1 MALNPEDI
9 VKKSFSPTR
18 VRRGYD
24 ESQVDDFLD
33 EVVVELRR
41 LTAESDDLRGRL
53 DDCRASKGLDTAEGE
68 DGADSLRP
76 GATLDEQQLAQVRR
90 EREELVGELAGL
102 QEQVDATRA
111 EAEVAEAD
119 ARVRIEAAKAQ
130 VQEAD
135 ADVRVRLK
143 GDLAALQEQVDAA
156 RSEAEQAER
165 EAVAARE
172 QAQQDSVAAQEA
184 AAAREAAAEAM
195 SSSVPADD
203 AHVAAMAAGGA
214 KVTAEEPA
222 AIISL
227 AQRLHDEHV
236 QEGMTTKERLVSEA
250 EQYRDATVEEADQR
264 SRELIE
270 SGQSQH
276 DQLVSTGQERH
287 DELVRTGQE
296 RHDELVSTGQS
307 QHDQTIREAEAQRSS
322 VLTDLQTKQG
332 EMDMKISELT
342 TFESDYRSRMRA
354 FITEQLGIL
363 DRDEDDIPDFEERV
377 DLDLDADAGRID
389 DDRTDP
395 QR

>member
-1 MALNPEDI
+1 
-9 VKKSFSPTR
+9 
-18 VRRGYD
+18 
-24 ESQVDDFLD
+24 
-33 EVVVELRR
+33 
-41 LTAESDDLRGRL
+41 
-53 DDCRASKGLDTAEGE
+53 
-68 DGADSLRP
+68 
-76 GATLDEQQLAQVRR
+76 
-90 EREELVGELAGL
+90 
-102 QEQVDATRA
+102 
-111 EAEVAEAD
+111 
-119 ARVRIEAAKAQ
+119 
-130 VQEAD
+130 
-135 ADVRVRLK
+135 
-143 GDLAALQEQVDAA
+143 
-156 RSEAEQAER
+156 
-165 EAVAARE
+165 
-172 QAQQDSVAAQEA
+172 
-184 AAAREAAAEAM
+184 
-195 SSSVPADD
+195 
-203 AHVAAMAAGGA
+203 MAAGGA
-214 KVTAEEPA
+214 RASSEEPA

-250 EQYRDATVEEADQR
+250 EQYRDATVTEADQR

-276 DQLVSTGQERH
+276 DELVSTGQTQH

-296 RHDELVSTGQS
+296 RHDELVSTGQE

-342 TFESDYRSRMRA
+342 AFESDYRSRMRA

-377 DLDLDADAGRID
+377 DLDLDPDEDAGRID

>member
-1 MALNPEDI
+1 MALNPEDV
-9 VKKSFSPTR
+9 VKKSFNATHL
-18 VRRGYD
+18 RRGYD
-24 ESQVDDFLD
+24 ETQVDDFLD
-33 EVVVELRR
+33 EVVIELRR
-41 LTAESDDLRGRL
+41 LTAHSDDLRSQL
-53 DDCRASKGLDTAEGE
+53 DDCRASKGLDTSEGE
-68 DGADSLRP
+68 DGAETLRS

-90 EREELVGELAGL
+90 EREELVGELGGL

-111 EAEVAEAD
+111 EAE
-119 ARVRIEAAKAQ
+119 AAKAQ
-130 VQEAD
+130 LQEAE
-135 ADVRVRLK
+135 ADVRARLE
-143 GDLAALQEQVDAA
+143 GELATLQERVDAA
-156 RSEAEQAER
+156 RAEAGAAEQETISAR
-165 EAVAARE
+165 EEALAARQ
-172 QAQQDSVAAQEA
+172 QAEQDSAAAQEA

-214 KVTAEEPA
+214 RASSEEPA

-250 EQYRDATVEEADQR
+250 EQYRDATVSEADQR

-276 DQLVSTGQERH
+276 DELVSTGQTQH

-296 RHDELVSTGQS
+296 RHDGLVSTGQE

-377 DLDLDADAGRID
+377 DLDLDEDAGRVD